1 MGYNSYGVV
10 SLQLPQGPQ
19 SDSFNIYLSVNIID
33 DSSGKFFFNL
43 STPVQVQPNNNTN
56 DILQAIFSNNSSSN
70 QMLELN
76 SGNLNLI
83 SRYVISLSLFM
94 NTQNPSFDND
104 QMASIRENLMSK
116 LSQLS
121 ISNMSSIKVL
131 SSAFSILTQK
141 PDQVTSSLAVGL
153 KR

>member
-19 SDSFNIYLSVNIID
+19 FDSYNIYLSVNIID
-33 DSSGKFFFNL
+33 DSNGKFFFNL

-56 DILQAIFSNNSSSN
+56 NILQAILSNNSSSN

-94 NTQNPSFDND
+94 STQNPPFDND

-116 LSQLS
+116 LSQLI